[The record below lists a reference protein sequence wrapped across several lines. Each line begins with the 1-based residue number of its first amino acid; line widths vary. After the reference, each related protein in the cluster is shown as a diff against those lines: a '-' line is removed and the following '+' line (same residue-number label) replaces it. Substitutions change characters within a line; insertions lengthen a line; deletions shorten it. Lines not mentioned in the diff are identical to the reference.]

1 LKSKCSGQAGEK
13 LIALFD
19 VLHEAWVNRNRM
31 LRVVRYDIKIENR
44 SFYLGTFWKVLSPL
58 IQIGT
63 FWLIFGLGIRGGSPI
78 DGFPFLVWLLAGMVP
93 WFFINRGITTGSTSI
108 NTKSGIIFKIKYP
121 IPTVPIGA
129 ILHNLYDHVILLIIL
144 TLVLAAHGYYPN
156 LYWLNLIYYISF
168 TFIFLVALA
177 MITSVIVR
185 LAPDFGRLIAS
196 LLQMLFFLTPILWQE
211 THLPPWVLRVFS
223 ANPIRYIVN
232 GFRNSL
238 LYQRNFFE
246 FPWRIAFFWPV
257 IIGIFAFGCWLQRKF
272 AHRFADW
279 M

>member
-1 LKSKCSGQAGEK
+1 M
-13 LIALFD
+13 IALFD
-19 VLHEAWVNRNRM
+19 VLREAWLNRKRT

-63 FWLIFGLGIRGGSPI
+63 FWLIFGLGIRGGSPV
-78 DGFPFLVWLLAGMVP
+78 DGFPFLLWMLAGIVP
-93 WFFINRGITTGSTSI
+93 WFFISRGITTGSTSI
-108 NTKSGIIFKIKYP
+108 NAKAGIIFKIKYP

-129 ILHNLYDHVILLIIL
+129 VLHSLYDHVILLIIMAI
-144 TLVLAAHGYYPN
+144 TFFAHGYYPTIH
-156 LYWLNLIYYISF
+156 WLNLIYYVSF
-168 TFIFLVALA
+168 AFVFLVALA

-211 THLPPWVLRVFS
+211 TYLPPWIMRVFS
-223 ANPIRYIVN
+223 ANPVRYIVN

-238 LYQRNFFE
+238 LYQNNFYE

-257 IIGIFAFGCWLQRKF
+257 TVVVLAVGCWLQRKYS
-272 AHRFADW
+272 HRFVDW